1 MRVLDS
7 TMDSFPASVSWDAFV
22 AQDPRGHLL
31 QSWAWGELKGA
42 FGWTPMRMAIE
53 RDGSLVAGAQVL
65 YRRMGTL
72 TVGYVP
78 KGPVLLDDDPATLD
92 ALIRGL
98 RDQASR
104 RRCIWLTLEPEWL
117 DTEDE
122 RKAWL
127 TSRGLEPSPLCI
139 QPRRT
144 IMVDLTP
151 DEDALLAAMK
161 PKWRYNIRLSMRRGV
176 VVERAEAEG
185 LRAFYALMRITGE
198 RDAFGIH
205 SERYYRAAWELF
217 APHGRVTLLQASY
230 EGKPLAALMPF
241 AYNGQ
246 AWYMYGASSNEHRE
260 LMPNHQ
266 LQWRAM
272 LWAKS
277 LGCSA
282 YDLWGIPDAE
292 EGEGDAQDDLSGV
305 GRFKGGFGGNIVRY
319 VGAFADIL
327 NRPAYRLAMWAR
339 RFRAQDGG

>member
-7 TMDSFPASVSWDAFV
+7 TMDSFPAPVSWDALV

-42 FGWTPMRMAIE
+42 FGWTPVRMAIE

-65 YRRMGTL
+65 YRRMGPL

-78 KGPVLLDDDPATLD
+78 KGPVLLEDDPTTLN
-92 ALIRGL
+92 ALLHGL
-98 RDQASR
+98 HNQASR

-127 TSRGLEPSPLCI
+127 TSRGLEPSPLSI

-151 DEDALLAAMK
+151 DEDEMLAAMK

-176 VVERAEAEG
+176 VVERVEAEG

-205 SERYYRAAWELF
+205 SESYYRAAWELF

-292 EGEGDAQDDLSGV
+292 EGEGDAQDELSGV
-305 GRFKGGFGGNIVRY
+305 GRFKGGFGGKIVRY
-319 VGAFADIL
+319 VGAYADIL
-327 NRPAYRLAMWAR
+327 NRPVYRLAMWAR
-339 RFRAQDGG
+339 RFREQDGG